1 MLQSVRNVLNVD
13 MSFNSKLRQVVGM
26 SNSAPISSSILL
38 NDKNE
43 EIDPEESSSSSE
55 NDDNRVKDEI
65 LRESLCLDQLD
76 LSNCAIQRVPNMQH
90 TCVNKIDLSENDVQ
104 GKTHLVI
111 SLFSVY
117 FLDYLD
123 LKGNNVTKLSLIV
136 SNEKFDG
143 TTGKTSFLVIFWN
156 LSEFS
161 NF

>member
-43 EIDPEESSSSSE
+43 EIDPEENKSETSSSSGE

-76 LSNCAIQRVPNMQH
+76 LSNCAIQQKKKSSFN
-90 TCVNKIDLSENDVQ
+90 
-104 GKTHLVI
+104 
-111 SLFSVY
+111 LF
-117 FLDYLD
+117 L
-123 LKGNNVTKLSLIV
+123 T
-136 SNEKFDG
+136 
-143 TTGKTSFLVIFWN
+143 
-156 LSEFS
+156 
-161 NF
+161 